1 MKKLSNY
8 FILTYFRY
16 LLFIL
21 PIGFLFVLSGCSL
34 LEIGPNSKKYDYLLV
49 QKSTTSD
56 FGGTVTTSDSYYEY
70 DTTDIEPRLIL
81 EYDDNNT
88 IEYDYVSSNHIL
100 ANFLDYEGNTIR
112 FVDYYLDLTNKNVV
126 RQVLNDTLAFSF
138 KYNTKGNLIQD
149 PYSPDVQYEYENE
162 NLVRKK
168 YGESYSEEF
177 DYYPDSFI
185 SPYVAFQFG
194 VPCKNILK
202 SIRSSFIN
210 EEGIRVISNPL
221 IYEVERDDDGLVISE
236 EVNLDNY
243 QMRIEYTYIKVKKK

>member
-1 MKKLSNY
+1 MKKLSI
-8 FILTYFRY
+8 FISLPKLYS
-16 LLFIL
+16 LPFISL
-21 PIGFLFVLSGCSL
+21 IGLLFVLSGCSIL
-34 LEIGPNSKKYDYLLV
+34 DIGPDSKKYHYLLV

-56 FGGTVTTSDSYYEY
+56 FGGTVTTSDSFYEY

-112 FVDYYLDLTNKNVV
+112 FVDYYLDQTNKNVV
-126 RQVLNDTLAFSF
+126 RQVLNDTLVFSF
-138 KYNTKGNLIQD
+138 NYNAKGNLIQD

-168 YGESYSEEF
+168 YSESYSEEF

-185 SPYVAFQFG
+185 SPYVTFQFG
-194 VPCKNILK
+194 VPSKNILK

-210 EEGIRVISNPL
+210 EEGIRISSNPL

-243 QMRIEYTYIKVKKK
+243 QMRIEYTYVKFKKK